1 MTATATVNPIPR
13 PATRRPG
20 ALAPQ
25 LRAFATLVRRRF
37 ALSARSPRELIV
49 PVVNPIVFAL
59 VIAPALAG
67 IVGRF
72 RGGIDYMTF
81 VAIGTTGLL
90 IPINALFAGIGVF
103 VDRETGARRDLL
115 AAPVHRSLLVLG
127 NLSVAVTT
135 TGFQLVAL
143 LAAAALRGAIF
154 HTSAAGVLWFVG
166 GAGLLAIGMY
176 GVAETLANRMATQEE
191 YVGALPAV
199 AILPYFFAGSLFPI
213 SSLPGW
219 LTVVAR
225 FIPLTHALALMRY
238 GLVDRSGLGLRDIWG
253 MSDPAVMAALSL
265 GVLAVFAAAM
275 TVISLRVFRRAAV
288 G

>member
-1 MTATATVNPIPR
+1 MTASATVTSIRTAANPR
-13 PATRRPG
+13 PIATR
-20 ALAPQ
+20 AQ
-25 LRAFATLVRRRF
+25 FRAFVTLVRRRF
-37 ALSARSPRELIV
+37 ALSARSPRELVV

-115 AAPVHRSLLVLG
+115 AAPIHRSLLVLG

-135 TGFQLVAL
+135 TALQLVAL
-143 LAAAALRGAIF
+143 LLAAGIRGAIF
-154 HTSAAGVLWFVG
+154 NTSVSGALWFVG
-166 GAGLLAIGMY
+166 GAALLAIGMY

-191 YVGALPAV
+191 YVGVLPAV

-219 LTVVAR
+219 LTVAAR

-238 GLVDRSGLGLRDIWG
+238 GLVDHRGLGLYDIWG
-253 MSDPAVMAALSL
+253 MSDPNVMAALSL
-265 GVLAVFAAAM
+265 GVLAVFALGM
-275 TVISLRVFRRAAV
+275 TLISIRVFNKAAV
-288 G
+288 R